1 MKFKTEQPGYQESLD
16 SSDEEYSY
24 SIKEAETVRSLKKAP
39 YATIKVNTKSCKM
52 MIDTGATVNI
62 LDDKTHQNIGA
73 CELQVETK
81 DMYGVHKFYVVKG
94 GHGALIGYPTASQLG
109 LVKIIQPINI
119 QAPKLRY
126 PEVFRDEIGKYKGG
140 SVKLHI
146 DTNIRPMAQRN
157 RKTAFHL
164 RPKVEKEIHKLLEQ
178 DIIEKIGNTPTPWVS
193 PIVTPPKKNPDEIR
207 LCVDMREA
215 NKAIIRER
223 HLLPTVEE
231 LIHDLNNASIFS
243 KIDLRSGYH
252 QLELDEPSRYITTF
266 STHIGLFRYKRL
278 NFDISSASEIFQETI
293 RSVIQNVQNTTN
305 ISDDIIIYGKSQEE
319 HDQALDD
326 TLQALQRNGLTVN
339 KDKCEFNKNKVTFF
353 GVVFSKAGISP
364 DPKKVQA
371 VKDAEA
377 PTTVPE
383 LRSFLGMTNYSSRFI
398 RHYAS
403 ICEPLRRLTRHNT
416 DWEWNPEQQQAFDNL
431 KNELSSETVMTYF
444 NPALQIDIL
453 VDASPVGLG
462 AILSQ
467 NQQTIAYASRAL
479 TDVES
484 RYSQTER
491 EELAIVWACEHF
503 DIFIRGANDVNVIT
517 DHKPLERIW
526 QKAKMPMRIERWGLR
541 LQPYKLTIK
550 YQPGRDN
557 PADYMSRH
565 PIAMC
570 DKKRSHEEKVA
581 EQYVNFITNQAL
593 PKAMTLSEV
602 KCATMA
608 DKTLQKAIELSRNGK
623 WFEIKKM
630 QDPNLDIQELQQ
642 YRSIQDELVVHEDNI
657 LLRDNRIVMPT
668 SLRDRAVNLAHEGHQ
683 GLTKTKAF
691 IRSKVWFPGIN
702 DRVDSLIKDCIACQ
716 SVTRSKLMEPLKCQK
731 CQENHGQH

>member
-1 MKFKTEQPGYQESLD
+1 
-16 SSDEEYSY
+16 
-24 SIKEAETVRSLKKAP
+24 
-39 YATIKVNTKSCKM
+39 M

-62 LDDKTHQNIGA
+62 LDDKTHQNIGSPKLNKNDTKLLPYGGGKPLDVTGA

-81 DMYGVHKFYVVKG
+81 DMYGVNKFYVVKG
-94 GHGALIGYPTASQLG
+94 GHGALFGYPTASQLG

-126 PEVFRDEIGKYKGG
+126 PEVFRDEIDPWHKGIE
-140 SVKLHI
+140 KLHFI
-146 DTNIRPMAQRN
+146 LDQRC
-157 RKTAFHL
+157 
-164 RPKVEKEIHKLLEQ
+164 EKEIHKLLEQ

-193 PIVTPPKKNPDEIR
+193 PIVTPPKKNLDEIR

-278 NFDISSASEIFQETI
+278 SFGISSASEIFQETI
-293 RSVIQNVQNTTN
+293 RS
-305 ISDDIIIYGKSQEE
+305 SQEE

-326 TLQALQRNGLTVN
+326 ILQALQRNGLTVN

-453 VDASPVGLG
+453 VNASPVGLG
-462 AILSQ
+462 AIISQ

-491 EELAIVWACEHF
+491 EALAIV
-503 DIFIRGANDVNVIT
+503 
-517 DHKPLERIW
+517 
-526 QKAKMPMRIERWGLR
+526 
-541 LQPYKLTIK
+541 
-550 YQPGRDN
+550 
-557 PADYMSRH
+557 
-565 PIAMC
+565 
-570 DKKRSHEEKVA
+570 
-581 EQYVNFITNQAL
+581 
-593 PKAMTLSEV
+593 
-602 KCATMA
+602 
-608 DKTLQKAIELSRNGK
+608 
-623 WFEIKKM
+623 
-630 QDPNLDIQELQQ
+630 
-642 YRSIQDELVVHEDNI
+642 
-657 LLRDNRIVMPT
+657 
-668 SLRDRAVNLAHEGHQ
+668 
-683 GLTKTKAF
+683 
-691 IRSKVWFPGIN
+691 
-702 DRVDSLIKDCIACQ
+702 
-716 SVTRSKLMEPLKCQK
+716 
-731 CQENHGQH
+731 